1 MELAEGAEDLGGAAH
16 QLEGRGDARG
26 DADAE
31 MHAHLAGKHD
41 RQPRHEERNR
51 DDGEGRERGDLPAL
65 GDTAKKAGPDEEAA
79 EKGAHP
85 HEGGGKDLEG
95 REGVALVAAGA
106 FDRDR
111 GLGVLTAKLFELGM
125 GEGGDHPGHERDARR
140 AAVEEDE
147 DRPEIPR

>member
-16 QLEGRGDARG
+16 QLQGGSDAWG
-26 DADAE
+26 EADAE

-41 RQPRHEERNR
+41 RQPGHHEG
-51 DDGEGRERGDLPAL
+51 DGDEGQRSEEAHLPAL
-65 GDTAKKAGPDEEAA
+65 GHALKEAGADEEAA
-79 EKGAHP
+79 QQGAHP
-85 HEGGGKDLEG
+85 DEGGGKDLEG
-95 REGVALVAAGA
+95 RERVALVAAGA

-111 GLGVLTAKLFELGM
+111 GLGVLAAKLFELGM